1 MFSFDMKSL
10 FMNVP
15 LKKSIDIILENV
27 SDEKVIKIMILKSIV
42 KD

>member
-1 MFSFDMKSL
+1 MKTL

-15 LKKSIDIILENV
+15 LKKIDIILENV

>member
-1 MFSFDMKSL
+1 MKSL

-15 LKKSIDIILENV
+15 IKKSIDIILENV

>member
-1 MFSFDMKSL
+1 MFSFGMKTL

-15 LKKSIDIILENV
+15 LKKIDIILENV